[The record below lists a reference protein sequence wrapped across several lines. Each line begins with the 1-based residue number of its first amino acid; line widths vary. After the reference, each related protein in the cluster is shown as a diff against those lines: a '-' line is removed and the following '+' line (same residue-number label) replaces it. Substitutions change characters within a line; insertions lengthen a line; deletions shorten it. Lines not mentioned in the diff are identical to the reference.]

1 MSAGLIP
8 CEGGGI
14 GLLSMAFYTAILED
28 LETGEPS
35 YFAAVAESQSQ
46 ERAER
51 WGREMAERH
60 RYRFVSV
67 VLTEE
72 D

>member
-1 MSAGLIP
+1 
-8 CEGGGI
+8 
-14 GLLSMAFYTAILED
+14 MAFYTAILED
-28 LETGEPS
+28 LETGEPR
-35 YFAAVAESQSQ
+35 YLAAVAESQSP

-51 WGREMAERH
+51 WGRQMAERH
-60 RYRFVSV
+60 QYRFVSV

>member
-8 CEGGGI
+8 WEGGGR
-14 GLLSMAFYTAILED
+14 GLLSMAFYTAVLED

-51 WGREMAERH
+51 WGRQMAQRH

>member
-1 MSAGLIP
+1 MSCGLTP
-8 CEGGGI
+8 CEGVSAC
-14 GLLSMAFYTAILED
+14 LCRMAFYTAILED

-35 YFAAVAESQSQ
+35 YLAAVAESQSQ

-51 WGREMAERH
+51 WGRQMAERH
-60 RYRFVSV
+60 QYRFVSV
-67 VLTEE
+67 VLTDE

>member
-1 MSAGLIP
+1 
-8 CEGGGI
+8 
-14 GLLSMAFYTAILED
+14 MAFYTAILED

-51 WGREMAERH
+51 WGRQMAERH

>member
-1 MSAGLIP
+1 MSCGLTP
-8 CEGGGI
+8 CEGVSAC
-14 GLLSMAFYTAILED
+14 LCRMAFYTAILED

-35 YFAAVAESQSQ
+35 YLAAVAESQSQ

-51 WGREMAERH
+51 WGRQMAERH
-60 RYRFVSV
+60 KYRFVSV
-67 VLTEE
+67 VLTDE

>member
-1 MSAGLIP
+1 MPCGPPP
-8 CEGGGI
+8 CEGVI
-14 GLLSMAFYTAILED
+14 PCLCRMAFYTAILED

-35 YFAAVAESQSQ
+35 YLAAVAESQSQ

-51 WGREMAERH
+51 WGRQMAERH
-60 RYRFVSV
+60 QYRFVSV

>member
-1 MSAGLIP
+1 MPCGPPP
-8 CEGGGI
+8 CEGVTPC
-14 GLLSMAFYTAILED
+14 LCRMAFYTAILED
-28 LETGEPS
+28 LETGEAS
-35 YFAAVAESQSQ
+35 YLAAVAESQSQ

-51 WGREMAERH
+51 WGRQMAERH
-60 RYRFVSV
+60 QYRFVSV

>member
-1 MSAGLIP
+1 MPGGPPP
-8 CEGGGI
+8 CEGVI
-14 GLLSMAFYTAILED
+14 PCLCRMAFYTAILED
-28 LETGEPS
+28 LETGEAS
-35 YFAAVAESQSQ
+35 YLAAVAESQSQ

-51 WGREMAERH
+51 WGRQMAERH
-60 RYRFVSV
+60 QYRFVSV